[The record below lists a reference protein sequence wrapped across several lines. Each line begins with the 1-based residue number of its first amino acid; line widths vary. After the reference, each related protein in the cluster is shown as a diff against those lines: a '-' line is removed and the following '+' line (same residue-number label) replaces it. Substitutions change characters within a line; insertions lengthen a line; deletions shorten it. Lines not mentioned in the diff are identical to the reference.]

1 MPNSSTK
8 SLPLSSLYSFE
19 AVVRGFLDEDD
30 LEDVVR
36 FHVITFVTFCEG
48 STQTWKPKLCKAKA
62 SNVAVNQPMTKVV
75 LR

>member
-1 MPNSSTK
+1 M
-8 SLPLSSLYSFE
+8 
-19 AVVRGFLDEDD
+19 RGFLDEDD

-48 STQTWKPKLCKAKA
+48 STQTWKPKLSKAKA